1 MAYQE
6 TAIAGAEC
14 ETAGRDGKVLEMPHA
29 TTTPALLIRIACG
42 DACSEPM
49 NRNWQITYGFS
60 AADASANNDGS
71 SMLRKKLSLCSGM
84 SDCRRVMAQES
95 KFTSLTSKDL
105 RKSSGKE
112 GLMITVDYAPGGS
125 DTVIETMHTRLFTCW
140 NAPS

>member
-1 MAYQE
+1 MRNGWERSY
-6 TAIAGAEC
+6 IS
-14 ETAGRDGKVLEMPHA
+14 EMPDA

-49 NRNWQITYGFS
+49 NRNWQITHGFS
-60 AADASANNDGS
+60 AVDAPAKNDGS
-71 SMLRKKLSLCSGM
+71 IMLRKKTIIFVLVCLIAG
-84 SDCRRVMAQES
+84 RVMAQES

-125 DTVIETMHTRLFTCW
+125 DAVIETMHTRLFTCW